1 LKRCRISSPF
11 HRRRCRRQ
19 REAAIDGSPFNP
31 DELAAQVLAGGGPR
45 GSGIRDFMP
54 EQHQH
59 FFAQL
64 PYLFVGANDAA
75 GWPLATL
82 LTGHPGFVQSPDSV
96 TLRIAALPDA
106 GDPAAEALAPDREIG
121 ILGIDFSTRRR
132 NRANGR
138 IQNLEAGG
146 ITVAINQSFGNCP
159 QYIQQRIIAS
169 SRVEPAEGVSTPVEF
184 FDHLDEAAHAA
195 IERADT
201 FFVASRSRAGR
212 GAAYGADISHRG
224 GRPGFVRVDGDVLT
238 IPDFRGNRY
247 FNTLGNLIVEPRAS
261 LLFVDFETGDL
272 LQLQGRAQV
281 DWQAAAAEQIA
292 GAERLWRF
300 DVARGWRRKAASPLR
315 WSYVEYARTTIQ
327 TGLWH
332 GFSPNRRSSP

>member
-1 LKRCRISSPF
+1 M
-11 HRRRCRRQ
+11 
-19 REAAIDGSPFNP
+19 DGPPFNP

-45 GSGIRDFMP
+45 GSGIREFMP
-54 EQHQH
+54 EPHRH

-64 PYLFVGANDAA
+64 PYLFVGAIDAA

-82 LTGHPGFVQSPDSV
+82 LTGHPGFVQSPDPG
-96 TLRIAALPDA
+96 TLQIAAPPDA
-106 GDPAAEALAPDREIG
+106 GDPAAEALVPDRDIG

-138 IQNLEAGG
+138 ILSREAGG
-146 ITVAINQSFGNCP
+146 IRVAVNQSFGNCP
-159 QYIQQRIIAS
+159 QYIQKRTIAS
-169 SRVEPAEGVSTPVEF
+169 SRVESTEIMSNPVES
-184 FDHLDEAAHAA
+184 FDHLDAAAQAA

-201 FFVASRSRAGR
+201 FFVASRSRAGN

-224 GRPGFVRVDGDVLT
+224 GRPGFVRVDGDLLT

-247 FNTLGNLIVEPRAS
+247 FNTLGNLIAESRAS

-272 LQLQGRAQV
+272 LQLQGTAQV
-281 DWQAAAAEQIA
+281 DWNDAVAQQFA

-300 DVARGWRRKAASPLR
+300 HVARGWRRKTTSPLR
-315 WSYVEYARTTIQ
+315 WSFVEYAPTTIM
-327 TGLWH
+327 
-332 GFSPNRRSSP
+332 PR

>member
-1 LKRCRISSPF
+1 MDR
-11 HRRRCRRQ
+11 
-19 REAAIDGSPFNP
+19 SPFNP
-31 DELAAQVLAGGGPR
+31 DELATQVLARGGPR
-45 GSGIRDFMP
+45 GTGIRDFMP
-54 EQHQH
+54 EQHRH

-64 PYLFVGANDAA
+64 PYLFIGSIDAA

-82 LTGHPGFVQSPDSV
+82 LTGHPGFVQSPDPV
-96 TLRIAALPDA
+96 TLHIAALPDV
-106 GDPAAEALAPDREIG
+106 GDPAAEALAPERDIG

-138 IQNLEAGG
+138 IQSLDTGG
-146 ITVAINQSFGNCP
+146 ITVAVNQSFGNCP
-159 QYIQQRIIAS
+159 QYIQQRVVAS
-169 SRVEPAEGVSTPVEF
+169 SRVEPAEGVSTPVESL
-184 FDHLDEAAHAA
+184 DHLDEAAQAA

-224 GRPGFVRVDGDVLT
+224 GLPGFVRVDGDVLT

-247 FNTLGNLIVEPRAS
+247 FNTLGNLTAEPRAS

-272 LQLQGRAQV
+272 LQLQGSAEV
-281 DWQAAAAEQIA
+281 DWKATATEQIA

-300 DVARGWRRKAASPLR
+300 RVARGWRRKAGSPLR
-315 WSYVEYARTTIQ
+315 WSFVEYARTTLQ
-327 TGLWH
+327 TGLWRDRN
-332 GFSPNRRSSP
+332 GLR